1 MLRALLFAMFAA
13 TAVAQGNGTTTQQ
26 CGATTGIPCPSASGS
41 PSALASAVPSR
52 LPCCV
57 DPARCAAGQLPCPTP
72 TTTPFVPPCCTV
84 NCTATQPV
92 CGYSPAP
99 TPMRTPMSTPLQTPK
114 ATEAPTQRPTERP
127 TEAPTERPTE
137 APTERPTEAPTEQPT
152 ERPSQ
157 EPTERPT
164 ERPSQEPTERP
175 TERPTELP
183 TERPTQIPVRPS
195 QDPTKRPS
203 VYPNRLP
210 AASLLFKP
218 QQSVAPSTFP
228 LRPRVS
234 PLANV
239 TALGGTLQFPN
250 ANTTALRQP
259 AAVQQIVANLAC
271 ALRAPLENILLRN
284 ITQTTATGAVVI
296 PFNATLVSLNSNGT
310 VVCYGPVR
318 NATAPRLLRGRS
330 LESAGTVL
338 IDYLLVDPA
347 PGLLTMD
354 TATFETTVAT
364 DPAVQDIAATLGSSG
379 VTAVAPAELQ
389 FVAAPSAAPSG
400 ATGADTPS
408 SPSPSS
414 VQIGSIVGGFVAAF
428 VVGGVVVGVVMQ
440 FALRRPVA
448 ATVVK
453 PASSAVVIVQNG
465 AEAAPA
471 EANRSENPM
480 LKAQDGRQ
488 AFGPQAVR
496 GSSGV

>member
-1 MLRALLFAMFAA
+1 MLRALLFVMFAA
-13 TAVAQGNGTTTQQ
+13 TAAAQGNGTTTQQ
-26 CGATTGIPCPSASGS
+26 CGPTNPCPSPSGS
-41 PSALASAVPSR
+41 PSALASAAPSR
-52 LPCCV
+52 LPCCI
-57 DPARCAAGQLPCPTP
+57 DPARCAAGQLICPTP
-72 TTTPFVPPCCTV
+72 TPSPVSPPPCCTV
-84 NCTATQPV
+84 NCTVGQPI
-92 CGYSPAP
+92 CNYSPAP
-99 TPMRTPMSTPLQTPK
+99 TPMRTPMSTPLQTQVQTPK
-114 ATEAPTQRPTERP
+114 ATERP

-137 APTERPTEAPTEQPT
+137 APTEKPTEA
-152 ERPSQ
+152 
-157 EPTERPT
+157 PTERPT
-164 ERPSQEPTERP
+164 ERPSQEPTRRP
-175 TERPTELP
+175 TEAATERPSQEPTERPSQEPTRRPTELP

-203 VYPNRLP
+203 VIPSRLP
-210 AASLLFKP
+210 AASLLFRP

-228 LRPRVS
+228 VRPRVS

-239 TALGGTLQFPN
+239 TALGGILQFPN
-250 ANTTALRQP
+250 ANTTALQQP

-284 ITQTTATGAVVI
+284 ITQTTAAGAVVI

-310 VVCYGPVR
+310 VVCYAPMR

-330 LESAGTVL
+330 LESAGTVS

-354 TATFETTVAT
+354 TTTFETTVAA
-364 DPAVQDIAATLGSSG
+364 DPAVQDIAATLESSG

-389 FVAAPSAAPSG
+389 FVAAPSAEPNAGSPAPSN
-400 ATGADTPS
+400 TL
-408 SPSPSS
+408 S
-414 VQIGSIVGGFVAAF
+414 VQIGSIVGGIVAAF

-440 FALRRPVA
+440 FALRRPVV

-453 PASSAVVIVQNG
+453 PASSAVVIVQNT
-465 AEAAPA
+465 EAAPA

-488 AFGPQAVR
+488 MFDPQAVR
-496 GSSGV
+496 TRV